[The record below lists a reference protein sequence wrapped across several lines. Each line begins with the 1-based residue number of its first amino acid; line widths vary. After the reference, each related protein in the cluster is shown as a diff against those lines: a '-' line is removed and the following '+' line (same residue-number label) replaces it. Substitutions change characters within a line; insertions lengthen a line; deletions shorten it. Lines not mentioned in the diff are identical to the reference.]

1 MLRPARGALEALNRH
16 RLAVGREGWMNGI
29 ATPIVA
35 AEPASIA
42 EFLSA
47 RSSVSVVMVVYMT
60 GVALAESV
68 ACVLRDPLV
77 DELVIV
83 DNGSTGP
90 DAADLRALAD
100 RDARVVLLAG
110 HGNIGF
116 ARGANL
122 GARRAKGDILVF
134 LNPDAFLRPGCI
146 AELVREI
153 VGRPVPCIV
162 GGRVLNADLTE
173 QRGAR
178 RGEITP
184 MNALMSLS
192 RLAERVPAWRRYEVH
207 WEGEVS
213 PDRAAPVPTISG
225 ACLCMRR
232 EDFDCVKGF
241 DEKYFLHVED
251 VDLCWRVRRAGGVV
265 LFHPKAEV
273 VHIGHTSLTSPIRV
287 EFHKGVGL
295 ARYFRKRAVGITQR
309 VFAWLLSPVV
319 VLAAI
324 VRPVMWRFRGRAG

>member
-1 MLRPARGALEALNRH
+1 
-16 RLAVGREGWMNGI
+16 MNGI
-29 ATPIVA
+29 AAPIVA
-35 AEPASIA
+35 VESATVP
-42 EFLSA
+42 EFLA
-47 RSSVSVVMVVYMT
+47 TSSKVSVVMVVYMT
-60 GVALAESV
+60 GVALTESV
-68 ACVLRDPLV
+68 ACALRDALV

-83 DNGSTGP
+83 DNGSTEA
-90 DAADLRALAD
+90 DAASLRALAE

-116 ARGANL
+116 ARGANM

-134 LNPDAFLRPGCI
+134 LNPDAFLQPGCI
-146 AELVREI
+146 AELAGEI

-178 RGEITP
+178 RGDITP
-184 MNALMSLS
+184 MSALMSLS

-213 PDRAAPVPTISG
+213 PDRAAAVPTISG
-225 ACLCMRR
+225 ACFCMRR
-232 EDFDCVKGF
+232 EDFDRVQGF

-251 VDLCWRVRRAGGVV
+251 VDLCWRVRRAGGLV

-295 ARYFRKRAVGITQR
+295 ARYFRKRAVGIGQR
-309 VFAWLLSPVV
+309 VTAWILSPIVV
-319 VLAAI
+319 VAAI

>member
-1 MLRPARGALEALNRH
+1 
-16 RLAVGREGWMNGI
+16 MNGI
-29 ATPIVA
+29 AAPIVA
-35 AEPASIA
+35 VESASLA
-42 EFLSA
+42 EFLTA
-47 RSSVSVVMVVYMT
+47 RASVSVVMVVYMT
-60 GVALAESV
+60 GPSLGESV

-83 DNGSTGP
+83 DNGSTS
-90 DAADLRALAD
+90 AEASALRAAAG
-100 RDARVVLLAG
+100 RDERVVVLAG
-110 HGNIGF
+110 HGNVGF

-122 GARRAKGDILVF
+122 GARTARGDILIF
-134 LNPDAFLRPGCI
+134 LNPDAFLQPGCI
-146 AELVREI
+146 AELTREI
-153 VGRPVPCIV
+153 TGRPTPCIV
-162 GGRVLNADLTE
+162 GGRVLNADRTE

-184 MNALMSLS
+184 MTALMSLS

-225 ACLCMRR
+225 ACFCMRR
-232 EDFDCVKGF
+232 DDFDCVQGF

-251 VDLCWRVRRAGGVV
+251 VDLCWRVRRAGGLV

-273 VHIGHTSLTSPIRV
+273 VHLGHTSVTSPIRV

-309 VFAWLLSPVV
+309 VTAWLLSPVV
-319 VLAAI
+319 VVAAI
-324 VRPVMWRFRGRAG
+324 VRPVMWRFRGRTG